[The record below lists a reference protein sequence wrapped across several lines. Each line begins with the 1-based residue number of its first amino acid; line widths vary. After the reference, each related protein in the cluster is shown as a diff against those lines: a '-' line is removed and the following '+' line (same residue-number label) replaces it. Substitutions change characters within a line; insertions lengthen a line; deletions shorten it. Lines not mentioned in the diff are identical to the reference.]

1 MITGVI
7 ETFAICRLYRLHWR
21 WFSLQGYLALPLF
34 VYQSSVRFDIKQFG
48 ALAVFHEKWSKRRFQ
63 HNAANARLRTECGLR
78 SRFQGISLPCSAFIT
93 LQWLGLAHVHVSAT
107 SHSKGDAAKPDRKV
121 IYQQIGFTSFTH
133 LHPLFKNR
141 WFSHLYGLM
150 RRSSSTRNDKQK

>member
-1 MITGVI
+1 VETIQTTYCKHFDNSCYHQHWWSALMMITGVI

-63 HNAANARLRTECGLR
+63 HNAANARLRTEGGLR
-78 SRFQGISLPCSAFIT
+78 SRFQGISLPCSFRYKTVWGISCFS
-93 LQWLGLAHVHVSAT
+93 W
-107 SHSKGDAAKPDRKV
+107 KV
-121 IYQQIGFTSFTH
+121 IQAKISA
-133 LHPLFKNR
+133 
-141 WFSHLYGLM
+141 
-150 RRSSSTRNDKQK
+150 